1 MVVVIWNR
9 SVWFSCCR
17 MYVHAYKTETNLNS
31 LVLRHH
37 RCETSMNSPEKT
49 HTGPPTFIALGKNA
63 GLTRALETKRKILM
77 YLLFYFILVSLNQ
90 VDFILLQT
98 KRVLRLNVIF
108 LTFRPFFVDL
118 ISSYVSAVWW
128 WCGSSC
134 ASHHCDPRSSPA
146 FCSSQ
151 LGLRNNH
158 QGGNFSLSQ
167 TKPEVRG
174 LGWQPKLNSEV
185 IVPILTQSLF
195 LGRHFHLG
203 NGLG

>member
-37 RCETSMNSPEKT
+37 RCEASMNSPEKT
-49 HTGPPTFIALGKNA
+49 HTGSPTFIALGKNGA
-63 GLTRALETKRKILM
+63 RAFETKSKILM

-108 LTFRPFFVDL
+108 LTFRPSFV

-128 WCGSSC
+128 RCGSFC
-134 ASHHCDPRSSPA
+134 ASHHCNPRSSPT
-146 FCSSQ
+146 FCFSQ

-158 QGGNFSLSQ
+158 PGGSFGCLRPSLRY
-167 TKPEVRG
+167 EG
-174 LGWQPKLNSEV
+174 LVDNQNWTLKW
-185 IVPILTQSLF
+185 LF
-195 LGRHFHLG
+195 LF
-203 NGLG
+203 